1 MVGQLPETWIPPEHL
16 LDLRARVR
24 LRHTLVDQRG
34 EWQQRIQAVL
44 YHHGVAQRR
53 DLLTAGKRGWL
64 GGEGLPAAAREQTTV
79 ALRIIDALDAESA
92 PLTRELRAYG
102 RRQPGC
108 RALMRHYGIGAL
120 TALTILA
127 ELATRTGSPRRGMP
141 FATPAWTSPST
152 SPTSAG
158 LPGICPASARP
169 RCAGRSMRRRGSPG
183 PPAPPTRPP
192 TNNPSFGSGC
202 TLPAW
207 PSPSSCSS

>member
-1 MVGQLPETWIPPEHL
+1 MASVSSSAASPASSSRSRWRRRPAGGSSSKSSRRSEPTCTSPSRRRPARYAATRNAPRPIAPTPGICGTLLMVGRLPEAWSAPGHL

-53 DLLTAGKRGWL
+53 DLLTVEKRQWL
-64 GGEGLPAAAREQTTV
+64 EELDLPAAAREQVTV
-79 ALRIIDALDAESA
+79 ALTVIDALDAQSE

-120 TALTILA
+120 NRGHDPGRA
-127 ELATRTGSPRRGMP
+127 RR
-141 FATPAWTSPST
+141 
-152 SPTSAG
+152 
-158 LPGICPASARP
+158 
-169 RCAGRSMRRRGSPG
+169 
-183 PPAPPTRPP
+183 
-192 TNNPSFGSGC
+192 
-202 TLPAW
+202 
-207 PSPSSCSS
+207 